1 MKLNGLH
8 IQSCKVLLEPAYVFF
23 LRTRARIENNCN
35 WFARQTESNT
45 FELRIE
51 QWPSFQGLRTV
62 LQANAAWTW
71 ADRYRKAYMHFTR
84 SIHAQTDRYSL
95 KEREGERER
104 KRQRDKRSTAQDI
117 IIWRDKRF
125 PAVHISQ
132 HSAGSEADDVIGHV
146 THHSQVRLPPD
157 TPIWSSPLP
166 LLISEESIYFY
177 FRFCFDPLSIFL
189 NRIPF
194 VEKAVAFWLAVIR

>member
-1 MKLNGLH
+1 MYSSYAHAHELKIIAIDSLVKQNQIHSNWGLSSDH
-8 IQSCKVLLEPAYVFF
+8 HFRDFVLYCKQTPLEHELTVIERPTCI
-23 LRTRARIENNCN
+23 LRVQYTH
-35 WFARQTESNT
+35 RQTDTHS
-45 FELRIE
+45 
-51 QWPSFQGLRTV
+51 
-62 LQANAAWTW
+62 
-71 ADRYRKAYMHFTR
+71 K
-84 SIHAQTDRYSL
+84 
-95 KEREGERER
+95 REGERER
-104 KRQRDKRSTAQDI
+104 ERQRDKRSTAQDI

-194 VEKAVAFWLAVIR
+194 VEKAVAFWLAAIR